1 MKLMH
6 LKILFRHFKE
16 LPFKEKLFTIFILL
30 PTTIIMVAI
39 IKGLVNKIQERSRYR
54 KVIKK
59 GFFWDTEYLIEKEL
73 YEKPHQDIH

>member
-30 PTTIIMVAI
+30 PITIMMVGI
-39 IKGLVNKIQERSRYR
+39 IKGLVNKIQERRRYR
-54 KVIKK
+54 RIVKK
-59 GFFWDTEYLIEKEL
+59 GLLWDTEYLIEKE
-73 YEKPHQDIH
+73 